1 MTEIWGI
8 YQTLSKEQ
16 DYCQLVYRMQN
27 NLKENTIYKNV
38 MEYNSMAICW
48 ELWFFATVWF
58 AMLSGNLPHYTPLKQ
73 NLVVAIFFYLAYMAA
88 IEFKNDRYKT
98 LILEVHVCHLILLI
112 IRIPKCIICHMSDI
126 SLWGYAEVK
135 RSKFTW
141 KCELL
146 TLNNLIIY
154 GIIWVWS
161 LFVQKVQRSTT
172 FSHLG
177 MLGLITKH
185 RTNSIPKLIKTR
197 TNQTVTKTSQST
209 WSHAFYNQIHSQWG
223 CLARHFAI

>member
-1 MTEIWGI
+1 MPF
-8 YQTLSKEQ
+8 SS
-16 DYCQLVYRMQN
+16 N
-27 NLKENTIYKNV
+27 
-38 MEYNSMAICW
+38 
-48 ELWFFATVWF
+48 
-58 AMLSGNLPHYTPLKQ
+58 
-73 NLVVAIFFYLAYMAA
+73 AYMAA

-98 LILEVHVCHLILLI
+98 VILEVHVCHLILLI

-146 TLNNLIIY
+146 TLNNLIIHS
-154 GIIWVWS
+154 IIWVWS

-177 MLGLITKH
+177 ILGPITKH
-185 RTNSIPKLIKTR
+185 RTYSIPKLIKIR
-197 TNQTVTKTSQST
+197 TNQTVAKTSQST
-209 WSHAFYNQIHSQWG
+209 WSHAFYSQIHSQWG
-223 CLARHFAI
+223 CLARHFATRLCHLIISRGFRNPKILLKHSIIHDCSLMFVCLYLPRNSSTSCTIALMSPHLH